1 MNVRRNLAYHM
12 FSCLLV
18 ISIPPGSAVL
28 HVHRTSIF
36 SSFLP
41 PSKADSKKRLRCV
54 LFPFPSLPPIYNFP
68 LSSGKSRGGC
78 GKGYTPKIRW
88 KADQKSIPGKVCIK
102 RPPLAFIK
110 IRILKGKEANN
121 IPNGG
126 FISFPRASELGLFLY
141 RDFFSAQYHIPL
153 SRKKMQL
160 WGKRGG
166 TIK

>member
-1 MNVRRNLAYHM
+1 ME
-12 FSCLLV
+12 SCV
-18 ISIPPGSAVL
+18 PYVFVFIGDFHPPSSALL

-36 SSFLP
+36 SSSLP
-41 PSKADSKKRLRCV
+41 PSKADSKKRLHCV

-78 GKGYTPKIRW
+78 GKGYTPKIGW

-126 FISFPRASELGLFLY
+126 FISFPRASELGLFLETSFL
-141 RDFFSAQYHIPL
+141 RSIIFQFPA
-153 SRKKMQL
+153 KKCSY
-160 WGKRGG
+160 GKRGG